1 MKRIRRDWNREYEI
15 YRYMV
20 CSIAP
25 MKFATETVCQKNGRK
40 FSYETGIRNIKRIVC
55 LIQNGELTEGRREK
69 KHTTHRDDGK
79 NAKVRNRE
87 RDNRNPSSHRQ

>member
-69 KHTTHRDDGK
+69 KHTTHRDDGM
-79 NAKVRNRE
+79 AKT
-87 RDNRNPSSHRQ
+87 QK

>member
-69 KHTTHRDDGK
+69 KAHNTQRRWQK
-79 NAKVRNRE
+79 RKSEKQRKR
-87 RDNRNPSSHRQ
+87 